1 MFAAPYPWVGPPRMM
16 RTRQSLLIR
25 RAGMGGGG
33 TAGTDAEPRGAGV
46 ADGGV
51 RMTVGGVALWVSTL
65 TNVKG
70 EPGMLVLMADHK
82 GWCCYKLHPYPG
94 RGMEQC

>member
-1 MFAAPYPWVGPPRMM
+1 
-16 RTRQSLLIR
+16 
-25 RAGMGGGG
+25 
-33 TAGTDAEPRGAGV
+33 
-46 ADGGV
+46 
-51 RMTVGGVALWVSTL
+51 MTVGGVALWVSTL